1 MSKDLLIVD
10 DEIDM
15 LQLLKRSLEP
25 ELECRIETATS
36 GQNALEIL
44 SQRSFDLVLADLK
57 MPGMNGLELLERIKQ
72 EYPDL
77 TVVMMTAF
85 GAVSHRL
92 NGCFHGA
99 KCRHHDHG

>member
-1 MSKDLLIVD
+1 MTNDILIVD

-25 ELECRIETATS
+25 ELGCRIETTTS
-36 GQNALEIL
+36 GQGALEIL

-57 MPGMNGLELLERIKQ
+57 MPGMNGLELLETVKQ

-85 GAVSHRL
+85 GAVETAVEAMR
-92 NGCFHGA
+92 NGA